1 VVRLQRVGDKSYTGQ
16 NGGMSEATTVTLA
29 DGVELPL
36 VGFGTW
42 QVSGRRG
49 YDAIRLALEA
59 GYRHIDTA
67 TMYANETEVGQAVR
81 DSGIPREDVF
91 ITTKLPPERAGRARD
106 TIAAS
111 LRALKMS
118 YVDLWLIHWPP
129 RGRASVGA
137 WQDFITARDGGL
149 VRSIGVSNYST
160 TQIDELAKET
170 GVTPTVNQIPWSP
183 WEHNPTR
190 LEELRQRGVVL
201 EGYSPFKRSDL
212 SDRTLADIAAA
223 HDVTPA
229 QVVLRWHLQHGIVV
243 IPKSVKP
250 ERIRT
255 NFDVFG
261 FALSGDEM
269 ARMDRIA

>member
-1 VVRLQRVGDKSYTGQ
+1 
-16 NGGMSEATTVTLA
+16 M
-29 DGVELPL
+29 
-36 VGFGTW
+36 
-42 QVSGRRG
+42 
-49 YDAIRLALEA
+49 
-59 GYRHIDTA
+59 
-67 TMYANETEVGQAVR
+67 
-81 DSGIPREDVF
+81 F

-106 TIAAS
+106 TIAGS

-137 WQDFITARDGGL
+137 WQDFITARDEGL

-160 TQIDELAKET
+160 AQIDELVKET

-183 WEHNPTR
+183 WEHDPTR
-190 LEELRQRGVVL
+190 LEELRHRGVVL

-212 SDRTLADIAAA
+212 SSATLADIAAT
-223 HDVTPA
+223 HGVTPA

-250 ERIRT
+250 DRIRS

-261 FALSGDEM
+261 FTLSGDEM
-269 ARMDRIA
+269 ARIDDLA